1 MIILPAI
8 DLLDGK
14 PVRLYQGNYESQ
26 VQVSPSAQQSAQY
39 FNDLGAEYLHLVDLN
54 GAKYGE
60 RIHFPLIKRI
70 ADETGMK
77 VEVGGGIRTMEDI
90 EAYLNA
96 GVDRV
101 ILGTAALKEPEIL
114 KEALKRYGERIAVG
128 IDCKDG
134 FVSVAGWLDDS
145 KVNYLDFAKQMEQL
159 GVKTIIFTD
168 ISKDGTLSGPNLE
181 MLQQLKDSVNVDLIA
196 SGGIKDIEDIKALKK
211 LGVHGAI
218 VGKSI
223 YAKTLD
229 LKEAIDVSHGDKT
242 C

>member
-1 MIILPAI
+1 MIIIPAI

-14 PVRLYQGNYESQ
+14 PVRLYQGDYDSQ
-26 VQVSPSAQQSAQY
+26 VQVSGSAQQTAQN
-39 FNDLGAEYLHLVDLN
+39 FKDGQAEFLHLVDLN

-70 ADETGMK
+70 VEMTGIP

-96 GVDRV
+96 GVSRV
-101 ILGTAALKEPEIL
+101 ILGTAALKDPEVL
-114 KEALKRYGERIAVG
+114 KEALAKYGKQIAVG
-128 IDCKDG
+128 IDAKNG
-134 FVSVAGWLDDS
+134 MVSVEGWLDDS
-145 KVNYLDFAKQMEQL
+145 QVDALEFAQEMEAL

-168 ISKDGTLSGPNLE
+168 ISRDGTLSGPNLE
-181 MLQQLKDSVNVDLIA
+181 MLKKLREALHVTLIA
-196 SGGIKDIEDIKALKK
+196 SGGIKDIDDIKALKE
-211 LGVHGAI
+211 LGVDGAI

-229 LKEAIDVSHGDKT
+229 LQEAIEAGKD
-242 C
+242 

>member
-1 MIILPAI
+1 MIIIPAI

-14 PVRLYQGNYESQ
+14 PVRLYQGDYDSQ
-26 VQVSPSAQQSAQY
+26 VQVSGSAQQTAQN
-39 FNDLGAEYLHLVDLN
+39 FKEGQAEFLHLVDLN

-70 ADETGMK
+70 VEMTGIP

-96 GVDRV
+96 GVSRV
-101 ILGTAALKEPEIL
+101 ILGTAALKDPQVL
-114 KEALKRYGERIAVG
+114 KEALAKYGEQIAVG
-128 IDCKDG
+128 IDAKNG
-134 FVSVAGWLDDS
+134 MVSVEGWLDDS
-145 KVNYLDFAKQMEQL
+145 QVDALEFAKEMEAL

-168 ISKDGTLSGPNLE
+168 ISRDGTLSGPNLE
-181 MLQQLKDSVNVDLIA
+181 MLKKLREALDVRLIA
-196 SGGIKDIEDIKALKK
+196 SGGIKDIDDIKALKE
-211 LGVHGAI
+211 LGIDGAI

-229 LKEAIDVSHGDKT
+229 LEEAIEAGKD
-242 C
+242 

>member
-1 MIILPAI
+1 
-8 DLLDGK
+8 
-14 PVRLYQGNYESQ
+14 
-26 VQVSPSAQQSAQY
+26 
-39 FNDLGAEYLHLVDLN
+39 
-54 GAKYGE
+54 
-60 RIHFPLIKRI
+60 
-70 ADETGMK
+70 
-77 VEVGGGIRTMEDI
+77 
-90 EAYLNA
+90 
-96 GVDRV
+96 
-101 ILGTAALKEPEIL
+101 
-114 KEALKRYGERIAVG
+114 
-128 IDCKDG
+128 
-134 FVSVAGWLDDS
+134 
-145 KVNYLDFAKQMEQL
+145 MEQL